1 MENFKTI
8 AEGMKRNGGAI
19 EVHGAEDLA
28 RVLTELLSDPQAR
41 QQMGQ
46 KAADF
51 AAAHQQA
58 LPNNLALARRY
69 L

>member
-1 MENFKTI
+1 
-8 AEGMKRNGGAI
+8 MKRNGGAI